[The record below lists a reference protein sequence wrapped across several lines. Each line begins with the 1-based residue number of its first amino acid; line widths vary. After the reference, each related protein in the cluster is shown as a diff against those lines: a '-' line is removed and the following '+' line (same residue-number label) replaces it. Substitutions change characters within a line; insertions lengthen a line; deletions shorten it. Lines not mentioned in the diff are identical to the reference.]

1 MHFRIKAL
9 AATGEVS
16 RLTIDAR
23 DAEEAGQVARKQ
35 GYSVLS
41 VSSAGGLSLKFGGQ
55 QARFPL
61 LLFAQELL
69 ALLESGIAVVE
80 AIETLA
86 EKESR
91 PTVRHVLDSLRER
104 LREGRTL
111 SAALAEMPAHFP
123 ELFIATVRA
132 SEKTSDLGESLR
144 RFIAYQQQVDSLRAK
159 LVSAAIYPVLL
170 LGVGGL
176 VVLFLLGYV
185 VPRFSHVYE
194 DVGGELPWLSRL
206 LLEWGQLIERDG
218 LLALAVLVCVIFLLR
233 RLLRRPAVKARL
245 GEMLWRLPR
254 LGERLRVFHLAR
266 CYRTLG
272 MLLRGGIPIMPALGM
287 VEGLLAPGLRP
298 HLAQAAAMLREGA
311 PISLALDRHSLTTPV
326 AQRMLRV
333 GEQTGNMGEM
343 MERIAAFH
351 DEETARWTELTVR
364 LVGPLLML
372 FLGVVIGL
380 IVILLY
386 LPIFQLA
393 ENIQ

>member
-1 MHFRIKAL
+1 MHFKIKAMT
-9 AATGEVS
+9 AAGQVS
-16 RLTIDAR
+16 RLAIDAR
-23 DAEEAGQVARKQ
+23 DAGEAEQLARKQ
-35 GYSVLS
+35 GYAVISVAP
-41 VSSAGGLSLKFGGQ
+41 AGMQLAYGGQ
-55 QARFPL
+55 SAQFPL

-91 PTVRHVLDSLRER
+91 PTVRHVLDSMLER

-111 SAALAEMPAHFP
+111 SAAMAEMPVHFP
-123 ELFIATVRA
+123 ELFVATIRA

-144 RFIAYQQQVDSLRAK
+144 RFIAYQNQVDSLRAK
-159 LVSAAIYPVLL
+159 IVSAAIYPVLL
-170 LGVGGL
+170 VAVGGL
-176 VVLFLLGYV
+176 VILFLLGYV

-194 DVGGELPWLSRL
+194 DIGGELPWLSRM
-206 LLEWGQLIERDG
+206 LLEWGQMIERDG
-218 LLALAVLVCVIFLLR
+218 LLALTVVVIGGFVLQ
-233 RLLRRPAVKARL
+233 RLLRRPEIRARMA
-245 GEMLWRLPR
+245 ETIWRLPR

-272 MLLRGGIPIMPALGM
+272 MLLRGGIPIVPALEM
-287 VEGLLAPGLRP
+287 IEGLLAAGLRP
-298 HLAQAAAMLREGA
+298 QLARATAVLREGV
-311 PISLALDRHSLTTPV
+311 PISQALGRHGLTTPV
-326 AQRMLRV
+326 AQRLLRV

-351 DEETARWTELTVR
+351 DEETARWTEMTVR

-372 FLGVVIGL
+372 FIGL
-380 IVILLY
+380 LIGVIVVLLY

>member
-1 MHFRIKAL
+1 MHFKIKAIT
-9 AATGEVS
+9 AAGQVNS
-16 RLTIDAR
+16 FTIDAR
-23 DAEEAGQVARKQ
+23 DANEAEQLVHKQ
-35 GYSVLS
+35 GHAVISVAA
-41 VSSAGGLSLKFGGQ
+41 AGLQLPFAGRSTQ
-55 QARFPL
+55 FPL

-91 PTVRHVLDSLRER
+91 PTVRHVLDSMLER

-111 SAALAEMPAHFP
+111 SAAMAEMPAHFP
-123 ELFIATVRA
+123 ELFVATIRA

-144 RFIAYQQQVDSLRAK
+144 RFVAYQNQVDSLRAK
-159 LVSAAIYPVLL
+159 IVSAAIYPVLL
-170 LGVGGL
+170 VAVGGL
-176 VVLFLLGYV
+176 VILFLLGYV

-194 DVGGELPWLSRL
+194 DIGGELPWLSRL
-206 LLEWGQLIERDG
+206 LLEWGQMIERDG
-218 LLALAVLVCVIFLLR
+218 LLALGLFVLAGFALHG
-233 RLLRRPAVKARL
+233 LLRRPEVRARL
-245 GEMLWRLPR
+245 AGAIWRLPR

-272 MLLRGGIPIMPALGM
+272 MLLRGGIPIVPALEM
-287 VEGLLAPGLRP
+287 IEGLLAAGLRP
-298 HLAQAAAMLREGA
+298 QLARATAVLREGV
-311 PISLALDRHSLTTPV
+311 PISQALGRHGLTTPV
-326 AQRMLRV
+326 AQRLLRV

-372 FLGVVIGL
+372 FIGL
-380 IVILLY
+380 LIGVIVVLLY

-393 ENIQ
+393 ESIQ

>member
-1 MHFRIKAL
+1 MHFKIKAMTS
-9 AATGEVS
+9 AGEVS
-16 RLTIDAR
+16 RLAIDAR
-23 DAEEAGQVARKQ
+23 DAGEAEQLVRKQ
-35 GYSVLS
+35 GYAVISVTP
-41 VSSAGGLSLKFGGQ
+41 AGMRMAFGR
-55 QARFPL
+55 QAAHFPL

-91 PTVRHVLDSLRER
+91 PTVRHVLDSMLER

-111 SAALAEMPAHFP
+111 SAAMADMPTHFP
-123 ELFIATVRA
+123 ELFVATIRA
-132 SEKTSDLGESLR
+132 SEKTSDLAESLR
-144 RFIAYQQQVDSLRAK
+144 RFVAYQQHVDALRAK

-170 LGVGGL
+170 VGVGGL
-176 VVLFLLGYV
+176 VILFLLGYV

-194 DVGGELPWLSRL
+194 EVGGELPWLSRL
-206 LLEWGQLIERDG
+206 LLEWGQMIERDG
-218 LLALAVLVCVIFLLR
+218 LLALGLFILAGLVLHH
-233 RLLRRPAVKARL
+233 LLRRPALRARL
-245 GEMLWRLPR
+245 AESVWRLPR

-272 MLLRGGIPIMPALGM
+272 MLLRGGIPIVPALDM
-287 VEGLLAPGLRP
+287 IEGLLAAGLRP
-298 HLAQAAAMLREGA
+298 QLARARAALREGI
-311 PISLALDRHSLTTPV
+311 PISQALGRHGLTTPV
-326 AQRMLRV
+326 AQRLLRV

-351 DEETARWTELTVR
+351 DEETARWTEMTVR

-372 FLGVVIGL
+372 FIGL
-380 IVILLY
+380 LIGVIVVLLY

-393 ENIQ
+393 ESVQ

>member
-1 MHFRIKAL
+1 MHFRVKAMTTAGQVSHL
-9 AATGEVS
+9 A
-16 RLTIDAR
+16 IDAR
-23 DAEEAGQVARKQ
+23 DAREAELLAHKQ
-35 GYSVLS
+35 GYAVISVGPAGMRLPFAGR
-41 VSSAGGLSLKFGGQ
+41 SAQ
-55 QARFPL
+55 FPL

-91 PTVRHVLDSLRER
+91 PSVRHVLDSMLDR

-111 SAALAEMPAHFP
+111 SAALAEMPGHFP
-123 ELFIATVRA
+123 ELFVATIRA

-144 RFIAYQQQVDSLRAK
+144 RFIAYQNQIDALRSK
-159 LVSAAIYPVLL
+159 LVSAAVYPVLL
-170 LGVGGL
+170 VAVGGL
-176 VVLFLLGYV
+176 VILFLLGYV

-194 DVGGELPWLSRL
+194 DIGGELPWLSRL
-206 LLEWGQLIERDG
+206 LLEWGQMIERDG
-218 LLALAVLVCVIFLLR
+218 LLALGLFVLAGFALHN
-233 RLLRRPAVKARL
+233 LLRRPAVRARL
-245 GEMLWRLPR
+245 AEAIWRLPH

-272 MLLRGGIPIMPALGM
+272 MLLRGGIPIVPALEM
-287 VEGLLAPGLRP
+287 IEGLLAAGLRP
-298 HLAQAAAMLREGA
+298 YLARATTVLREGV
-311 PISLALDRHSLTTPV
+311 PISEALGQNGLTTPV
-326 AQRMLRV
+326 AQRLLRV

-351 DEETARWTELTVR
+351 DEETARWTEMTVR

-372 FLGVVIGL
+372 FIGL
-380 IVILLY
+380 LIGVIVVLLY

-393 ENIQ
+393 ESIQ